1 MNVYDKE
8 KENQMEDNEWWGKL
22 GVTPPEEGAR
32 EQEPAEPAQS
42 TTATEGEKEQEVTEP
57 AQVETAQ
64 TESVKEQ
71 PAADQT
77 AVQSTEA
84 EGKETKPQTE
94 EERKEQARLRRQR
107 EQEARETAI
116 RREETE
122 KWDEKFR
129 EVFSALGIKDA
140 TNGGKQVETLE
151 EFEQMQAR
159 QRSAQMQR
167 DLKAG
172 KLTPEALRAAVLDTP
187 EVKEVLQAA
196 SDAKAA
202 ATEAEHR
209 ARLAQYN
216 ASMQSELAE
225 IRKLN
230 PAIKTTDDIIRMET
244 GAEYAR
250 LLRTGLRP
258 SEAYKLANFEQIQ
271 SSSRSAAEQAAR
283 NAAAGK
289 AHLQPTPTNGQQP
302 LTVPEE
308 YKRNMRRFN
317 DGITDEEIAKY
328 YAESQK

>member
-1 MNVYDKE
+1 
-8 KENQMEDNEWWGKL
+8 MEDNEWWGKL

-107 EQEARETAI
+107 EQEAREATI

-122 KWDEKFR
+122 KWDAKFR

-151 EFEQMQAR
+151 EFEQMLSR
-159 QRSAQMQR
+159 QRSAQVQR

-187 EVKEVLQAA
+187 EVKEMLQAA
-196 SDAKAA
+196 SDAKEA

-225 IRKLN
+225 IRRLN
-230 PAIKTTDDIIRMET
+230 PAIKTTDDIIRMAT

-271 SSSRSAAEQAAR
+271 NSSRSAAEQAAR

-289 AHLQPTPTNGQQP
+289 SHLQPTPTAGQQP

-317 DGITDEEIAKY
+317 EGITDEEIAKY

>member
-77 AVQSTEA
+77 GVQSTEA

-107 EQEARETAI
+107 EQEAREATI

-122 KWDEKFR
+122 KWDAKFR

-151 EFEQMQAR
+151 EFEQMLSR

-271 SSSRSAAEQAAR
+271 NSSRSAAEQAAR

-289 AHLQPTPTNGQQP
+289 SHLQPTPTNGQQP

-317 DGITDEEIAKY
+317 EGITDEEITKY

>member
-1 MNVYDKE
+1 
-8 KENQMEDNEWWGKL
+8 MEENEWWGKL
-22 GVTPPEEGAR
+22 EVTPPEEGER
-32 EQEPAEPAQS
+32 EQEPAEPAQGQ
-42 TTATEGEKEQEVTEP
+42 TATEGEKEQEVTEP
-57 AQVETAQ
+57 AQAGTAQ
-64 TESVKEQ
+64 TESAEEQ
-71 PAADQT
+71 PGAEQPVALS
-77 AVQSTEA
+77 STE
-84 EGKETKPQTE
+84 ESKETKPQTE

-107 EQEARETAI
+107 EQAARETEI

-122 KWDEKFR
+122 KWDAKFR
-129 EVFSALGIKDA
+129 EVFSTLGIKDA

-151 EFEQMQAR
+151 EFEQMQDR
-159 QRSAQMQR
+159 QRSAKMQR

-172 KLTPEALRAAVLDTP
+172 KLTPEALRAAVMETP

-202 ATEAEHR
+202 AAEAEHR

-225 IRKLN
+225 IRRLN

-317 DGITDEEIAKY
+317 DGITDEEIARY
-328 YAESQK
+328 YAESHK